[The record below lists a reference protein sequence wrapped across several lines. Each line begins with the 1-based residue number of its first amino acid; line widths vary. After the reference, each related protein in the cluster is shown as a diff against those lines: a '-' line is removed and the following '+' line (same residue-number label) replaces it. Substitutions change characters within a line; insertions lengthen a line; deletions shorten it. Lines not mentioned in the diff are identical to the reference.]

1 MVENIELSFT
11 VSRISSPFLNPRL
24 SASFDATLAMATIP
38 LLAPLCGVP
47 KKTRPVLEQS

>member
-1 MVENIELSFT
+1 MHGGEHRAFLHGLEDILTLFESEVECE
-11 VSRISSPFLNPRL
+11 
-24 SASFDATLAMATIP
+24 LAMATIP